1 MPRIASLHIYPVK
14 SCRGI
19 DLDRARVTSTG
30 LEWDRR
36 WMIVDSSDR
45 FVTQATNPRL
55 ATITTAIADGALR
68 LSADGHPV
76 LVVDP
81 RADGAVHR
89 VQVWKDTCSGID
101 AGDEAAA
108 WLSRVLGDGLR
119 LLRIDER
126 VPRLASPKNA
136 GSGSPLNFA
145 DAYPVLLLSR
155 ESLAELNRRLPAP
168 IPMNRFRPNVV
179 IEGITAHA
187 EDQFADFRAG
197 GVALRGVKH
206 CVRCVVTTTDQ
217 RDGSR
222 DPRQEP
228 LRTLKNYRHDR
239 KLHGVTFG
247 QYCTVAA
254 GVGEVLEAGAPLSLE
269 AHQV

>member
-1 MPRIASLHIYPVK
+1 MPRIASLHIYPIK

-19 DLDRARVTSTG
+19 DLARARVTLTG
-30 LEWDRR
+30 LEWDRH
-36 WMIVDSSDR
+36 WMIVDSNDR

-55 ATITTAIADGALR
+55 ATITTGIADGALR
-68 LSADGHPV
+68 LSADGHPP

-81 RADGAVHR
+81 RADGRVHR

-108 WLSRVLGDGLR
+108 WLSRVLDDGLR

-126 VPRLASPKNA
+126 VPRLASPNNA

-179 IEGITAHA
+179 IEGVAAHA
-187 EDQFADFRAG
+187 EDEFTEYRAG

-206 CVRCVVTTTDQ
+206 CARCVVTTTDQ
-217 RDGSR
+217 QDGSR
-222 DPRQEP
+222 DPRQQP
-228 LRTLKNYRHDR
+228 LRTLNSYRHDHR
-239 KLHGVTFG
+239 LRGVTFG
-247 QYCTVAA
+247 QYCTVAEGA
-254 GVGEVLEAGAPLSLE
+254 GEMLAVGAPLSLE

>member
-1 MPRIASLHIYPVK
+1 MARIASLHIYPVK

-19 DLDRARVTSTG
+19 DLEHARMTETG

-36 WMIVDSSDR
+36 WMIIDGKGK
-45 FVTQATNPRL
+45 FVTQATNPQL
-55 ATITTAIADGALR
+55 ATVTTGIVDGALR

-76 LVVDP
+76 LEVDLQ
-81 RADGAVHR
+81 ADGPVHR

-101 AGDEAAA
+101 AGEETAA
-108 WLSRVLGDGLR
+108 WLSRTLGDQLR
-119 LLRIDER
+119 LVRIDER

-155 ESLAELNRRLPAP
+155 ESLAELNRRLPTP

-179 IEGITAHA
+179 IEGVAAHA
-187 EDQFADFRAG
+187 EDEFAEFRAG
-197 GVALRGVKH
+197 SIALRGVRH
-206 CVRCVVTTTDQ
+206 CTRCVVTTTDQ
-217 RDGSR
+217 QDGSR
-222 DPRQEP
+222 DPGQQP
-228 LRTLKNYRHDR
+228 LRTLNSYRHDR
-239 KLHGVTFG
+239 RLRGVTFG
-247 QYCTVAA
+247 QYCTVSD
-254 GVGEVLEAGAPLSLE
+254 GLGEMLAVGAPLSLK